1 MNANEIKVVFTLDQV
16 NAVLGRI
23 GQLPYAQVADLI
35 EGIRAIV
42 EPQVAAQLPQETEKE
57 AAAE

>member
-1 MNANEIKVVFTLDQV
+1 MNAKEIKVSFTLDQV

-35 EGIRAIV
+35 EGIRSIV

-57 AAAE
+57 AA

>member
-1 MNANEIKVVFTLDQV
+1 MSANEIKVTFTLDQV

-35 EGIRAIV
+35 EAIRSIV
-42 EPQVAAQLPQETEKE
+42 EPQVASQIPKETEKE

>member
-1 MNANEIKVVFTLDQV
+1 MNANEIKVTFTLDQV

-23 GQLPYAQVADLI
+23 GQLPYAHVADLI

-42 EPQVAAQLPQETEKE
+42 EPQVAAQLPKDEEKE
-57 AAAE
+57 AA

>member
-1 MNANEIKVVFTLDQV
+1 MNANEIKVTFTLDQV

-23 GQLPYAQVADLI
+23 GQLPYAHVADLI

-42 EPQVAAQLPQETEKE
+42 EPQVAAQLPKDEEKE
-57 AAAE
+57 